1 MCVNPRPTATPPH
14 ELLAAML
21 AHVGQLGLWGARGM
35 IPVYGRTRRRVARYT
50 LVGIPFTARCT
61 QLHTVQSRRVA
72 FITSLIQRPRFFHF
86 TLPALLKLRLTRRFF
101 LSTPLSTVLHWKD
114 SSESD
119 RQTGLAEA
127 AFASSSTFLKVS
139 SAGGVLEARAPLC
152 APAQRARHGFT
163 PLMSEPTSQ
172 QQLPN
177 RRSAVSDA

>member
-1 MCVNPRPTATPPH
+1 MCVNPRPTVTPPH

-21 AHVGQLGLWGARGM
+21 AHVGQPGLGRA
-35 IPVYGRTRRRVARYT
+35 PHGRPACREPGRRVNTRSESHGAQ
-50 LVGIPFTARCT
+50 CT

-72 FITSLIQRPRFFHF
+72 IITSLIQRPRFFHF

-101 LSTPLSTVLHWKD
+101 ILSTPLSTVPHWKD